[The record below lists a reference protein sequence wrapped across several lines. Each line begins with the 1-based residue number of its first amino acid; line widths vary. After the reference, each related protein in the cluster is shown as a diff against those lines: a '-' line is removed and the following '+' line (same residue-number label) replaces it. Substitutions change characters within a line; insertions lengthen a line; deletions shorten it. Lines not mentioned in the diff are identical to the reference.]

1 MLNEIEVQEGIMF
14 VPNYNLR
21 VYNKDKHKL
30 ILDRYTA
37 EKDTAKKLFNEQVNV
52 YHNTNIRVVINLY
65 DLDKCTNIEY
75 YDSDDNI

>member
-1 MLNEIEVQEGIMF
+1 MLNEIEVQEGIMY

-30 ILDRYTA
+30 ILDRYIT
-37 EKDTAKKLFNEQVNV
+37 EKDTAEKLFNEQVNV
-52 YHNTNIRVVINLY
+52 YHNTNIRVIINLY
-65 DLDKCTNIEY
+65 DLDKCINIEY

>member
-1 MLNEIEVQEGIMF
+1 MSNEIEVQEGIMY

-21 VYNKDKHKL
+21 VYNKDKDKL
-30 ILDRYTA
+30 ILDRYIT
-37 EKDTAKKLFNEQVNV
+37 EKDTAEKLFNEQVNV

>member
-1 MLNEIEVQEGIMF
+1 MSNEIEVQEGIMF

-21 VYNKDKHKL
+21 VYNKDKDKL
-30 ILDRYTA
+30 ILDRYIT
-37 EKDTAKKLFNEQVNV
+37 EKDIAEKLFNEQVNV

>member
-1 MLNEIEVQEGIMF
+1 MLNEIEVQEGIMY

-21 VYNKDKHKL
+21 VYNKDKDKL
-30 ILDRYTA
+30 ILDRYIT
-37 EKDTAKKLFNEQVNV
+37 EKDTAEKLFNEQVNV